1 MFGFQPAVA
10 VRFVWII
17 IRLGQR
23 VVMAGAL
30 AAHRM
35 LDAVVGQGVFVDI
48 TTLATIMVKGLNST
62 KINCAIR
69 HGPK

>member
-1 MFGFQPAVA
+1 VFVFQPAVA

-17 IRLGQR
+17 VRLGQR
-23 VVMAGAL
+23 VVMAAAL
-30 AAHRM
+30 ATHRM
-35 LDAVVGQGVFVDI
+35 LDTVVGQGVFVDI
-48 TTLATIMVKGLNST
+48 TMLETIMVKGLNST